1 MKNNPDDDPLDLMNQ
16 VMHRVRLY
24 QRTAL
29 QADGTLTPMDARVLG
44 YFGRHPGATLKDL
57 AAHSG
62 RDKAQLARL
71 IKGLRE
77 AGWLRAETDTEDRR
91 NQRLWLTEAGASLH
105 QRMSVTMRDVA
116 KRAVSGLQAQER
128 RTLAEL
134 LARVRDNLK
143 D

>member
-1 MKNNPDDDPLDLMNQ
+1 MKNNPADDPLDLVHQ
-16 VMHRVRLY
+16 VMHRVRLH

-29 QADGTLTPMDARVLG
+29 QEQGALTPMDARVLG

-77 AGWLRAETDTEDRR
+77 SGWLHAEADPEDRR
-91 NQRLWLTEAGASLH
+91 NQQLWLTDTGTAVH
-105 QRMSVTMRDVA
+105 QRLSVTMRDVA
-116 KRAVSGLQAQER
+116 RRAVQGLQAAER
-128 RTLAEL
+128 RTLVEL
-134 LARVRDNLK
+134 LGRVLDNLK